1 MHAPAA
7 EPAAPPAPAALRLE
21 GVRVRFGAVRALDG
35 VGFAVPCGGIT
46 GLVGRNGA
54 GKSTAIRVLAG
65 LLPPD
70 EAMAVEVLG
79 LPVAREARAIRA
91 RTGYLLSEPALF
103 AYLTPRETLRF
114 LGEAYGIPPAEAAA
128 RAGELIDFFGLE
140 EAADRL
146 VDGFSTGM
154 TKRLALA
161 AALVHAPRLLVLDE
175 PFESLDPLMVR
186 ALKQLLVR
194 YAAGGG
200 SVLLSSHLIGAV
212 EEICGHIVILEG
224 GRVVADAPTAAARAR
239 AEAELGRDSLEDLYA
254 SVVGAET
261 RPGLDWLTER
271 SG

>member
-1 MHAPAA
+1 MHVPVV
-7 EPAAPPAPAALRLE
+7 EPRVPPALRLA
-21 GVRVRFGAVRALDG
+21 GVHVRFGAVRALDG
-35 VGFAVPCGGIT
+35 IGFAVPIGAIT

-70 EAMAVEVLG
+70 AAAAVELLG
-79 LPVAREARAIRA
+79 RDVGRAAREIRA
-91 RTGYLLSEPALF
+91 NTGYLLSEPALF

-114 LGEAYGIPPAEAAA
+114 LGEAYGVAPAEAGA
-128 RAGELIDFFGLE
+128 RAEELIAFFGLE

-146 VDGFSTGM
+146 VEGFSTGM

-186 ALKQLLVR
+186 ALKQLLLR
-194 YAAGGG
+194 YAAAGG

-212 EEICGHIVILEG
+212 EEICGHIVILEA
-224 GRVVADAPTAAARAR
+224 GRVVADAPTSVARAR

-254 SVVGAET
+254 SVVAAEAL
-261 RPGLDWLTER
+261 PELGWLTQDTL
-271 SG
+271 